1 MRPPA
6 ALRLRYRVQ
15 PRGLW
20 PEGRVIDSWMNP
32 ARTCCFALLDTGW
45 VVSIDASSGRSSCVE
60 LLGAE
65 RALDRFEYG
74 AFFGEERC
82 RLCVLN
88 KRRECFFF
96 ELEPNSPPRL
106 VERASFTEDGVLSMR
121 QSLDQSRMI
130 VHGVNRWWVFLA
142 STFELDDATAYP
154 PELREWSGR
163 LVRGHEREVVLCDAS
178 GVRVSSKD
186 RAPWQCVRFDGGGF
200 TEVTRASA
208 TALLAVQRSDDG
220 RLRAAWH
227 IDLASRTIHDLRAMG
242 VSQAGRALSCGAM
255 LALSRDRDQI
265 DLVDLD
271 RGTIV
276 ATLNVGL
283 HTLVSMDSD
292 CVFVLRHGA
301 LARVDLRDRSVTA
314 VGEQTHEETAPI
326 TAIFVTDR
334 AELVTVNATGRRCA
348 YDSQGALVAESNEP
362 ISSLERVR
370 FIGSADG
377 DTFILEQ
384 KTQDSRGT
392 VITKRSLAGRDLL
405 QEVARMVL
413 PRGEVVHGCTS
424 EGRVL
429 SSHYASSA
437 WLSLSNADLSKSE
450 RLFGADGT
458 ITAFAVRTA
467 EGHTRLQCHA
477 PEMYDGDGNPMGP
490 PPPEFLLYFARGDTS
505 DARGPG
511 PYPPPKE
518 IALVGPFAVYEGA
531 LGERFLRVRRELWS
545 RRVYALGLTGD
556 ESSGCAVA
564 DQDEIVFYS
573 ADARRETS
581 VSYAGWFAAG
591 EFVTE
596 CRFSTQAK
604 HLALA
609 TSLGRVFVATLEE
622 GSIESGADN
631 EE

>member
-1 MRPPA
+1 
-6 ALRLRYRVQ
+6 
-15 PRGLW
+15 
-20 PEGRVIDSWMNP
+20 MNP
-32 ARTCCFALLDTGW
+32 ARTCCFVVFDTGW
-45 VVSIDASSGRSSCVE
+45 VVSIDASSGLSSCAALRGE
-60 LLGAE
+60 TSALGPIE
-65 RALDRFEYG
+65 HG
-74 AFFGEERC
+74 VFFGEDRC
-82 RLCVLN
+82 RLCVLD
-88 KRRECFFF
+88 KRRDCFFF
-96 ELEPNSPPRL
+96 ELEPGAPPRL
-106 VERASFTEDGVLSMR
+106 TQSPLDEAVQVRWISA
-121 QSLDQSRMI
+121 SLDHSRLI
-130 VHGVNRWWVFLA
+130 VHSETRAWVLVASSLELEPRDAFPPQLA
-142 STFELDDATAYP
+142 ARTDA
-154 PELREWSGR
+154 
-163 LVRGHEREVVLCDAS
+163 LVRGREREFVRSAPG
-178 GVRVSSKD
+178 GVSVFSKE
-186 RAPWQCVRFDGGGF
+186 RADWQCVRFEASGYGD
-200 TEVTRASA
+200 VTRAGA
-208 TALLAVQRSDDG
+208 TSVLVVHRHTTGRLQDAWHVDLAQRSV
-220 RLRAAWH
+220 RN
-227 IDLASRTIHDLRAMG
+227 LRAMG
-242 VSQAGRALSCGAM
+242 VSAAARALSCGAM
-255 LALSRDRDQI
+255 LALSRDQDQI

-292 CVFVLRHGA
+292 HLFVLRHGA
-301 LARVDLRDRSVTA
+301 LARIDLRDRSVTDL
-314 VGEQTHEETAPI
+314 GEQTHEEAAPI

-348 YDSQGALVAESNEP
+348 YDIRGALVAESNEP
-362 ISSLERVR
+362 ISSLEHVR
-370 FIGSADG
+370 FIGSSDG
-377 DTFILEQ
+377 DAFILEQ
-384 KTQDSRGT
+384 TTQDSRGI
-392 VITKRSLAGRDLL
+392 VITKRSLAGPDLL
-405 QEVARMVL
+405 REVARVVL
-413 PRGEVVHGCTS
+413 PRGELVHGCTTD
-424 EGRVL
+424 GRVL
-429 SSHYASSA
+429 SSYYASSA
-437 WLSLSNADLSKSE
+437 WLSLWTTDLSTSE

-458 ITAFAVRTA
+458 ITAFGVRTE

-511 PYPPPKE
+511 PYPPPNE
-518 IALVGPFAVYEGA
+518 IALAGPFAVHEGA

-545 RRVYALGLTGD
+545 RRVYALGLTVD

-591 EFVTE
+591 EFVTA

-622 GSIESGADN
+622 RTIESGKGD